1 MSKNLKITNLF
12 KEKKKSNKRSNM
24 KNTEGLDS
32 EDEKL
37 KEFESHQFKNQKIK
51 LKVLKQNPKKAQK
64 TLLDLK
70 KSKESKD
77 NDTKS
82 TQAFSKKY
90 ENVLDEFK
98 PPKEKD
104 ELPEIVMKDDTTN
117 KSSSI
122 FELSS
127 KTKNILNQV
136 LNKKREERQNKI
148 SNKENDSSLLLDIES
163 KNKGKKYSFFDNSKK
178 SSNSKLNNSFSDS
191 IFGKKIEPP
200 KLSLKTIEIMKKLK
214 EDRKNRFDR
223 PENTDQSFR
232 SDSSLSIL
240 KFKYEELLAK
250 PRELR
255 LPIKY
260 KQLFN
265 SFMSL
270 EQTISLN
277 KVRENN
283 QMNTFDNIRNNIEN
297 VTRHSFNMK
306 VLQQILYIVPH
317 FYILKY
323 IEKKKKS
330 IFNINDTLNKDFDL
344 IIDIPKDF
352 NERINKNYPKN
363 FDFLSINYYDNNN
376 NKEFDPIYKNLSIN
390 ESQKRKDIFRNILNR
405 IVNVYHNRYLEKKNI
420 KLNFDPLKEKTWE
433 HTFDPDIEC
442 EDIPLFEIP
451 LPPNKSSVFHNI
463 IMKNDIKNEIMKDA
477 LSMVN
482 QTDEEEEEEEKDSS
496 QNLKL
501 NSNEKNNK
509 FITPTK
515 NKYVSQKFLEKIRA
529 KEKANNIISEINNY
543 SHYHN
548 SYKDTNTIYKEILM
562 QIKTI
567 LIVNKKSMELDKIS
581 EAVLNSSRLIKD
593 NVGEKEKMIEIIYKL
608 CEKYNDFISV
618 KKHSLLGK
626 IVVLENT
633 KFKIPTQISIDN

>member
-24 KNTEGLDS
+24 KNIDGLDS
-32 EDEKL
+32 EDEKF

-51 LKVLKQNPKKAQK
+51 FKFPKQKPQKPQK

-70 KSKESKD
+70 KSKEITDIDS
-77 NDTKS
+77 KS
-82 TQAFSKKY
+82 TQACSKKY
-90 ENVLDEFK
+90 EVMLDEYK
-98 PPKEKD
+98 PTKKKD
-104 ELPEIVMKDDTTN
+104 ELNDVDMKDETN
-117 KSSSI
+117 HKSQCV

-148 SNKENDSSLLLDIES
+148 SNKENDSTLLLDVDS
-163 KNKGKKYSFFDNSKK
+163 KSKGKKFFFHDKAKK
-178 SSNSKLNNSFSDS
+178 SPKNKLNISFSDS
-191 IFGKKIEPP
+191 IFGKKNEPP

-223 PENTDQSFR
+223 PENTDESFR

-240 KFKYEELLAK
+240 KFKYEELLTK

-265 SFMSL
+265 TFMSL

-277 KVRENN
+277 KVREKN

-297 VTRHSFNMK
+297 VTKHSFNMK
-306 VLQQILYIVPH
+306 VLQQILYVVPH

-323 IEKKKKS
+323 VEKKKES
-330 IFNINDTLNKDFDL
+330 TFNKNDVLSKDYDL

-352 NERINKNYPKN
+352 NERINKNYPNN
-363 FDFLSINYYDNNN
+363 FNFLSINYYDNNN
-376 NKEFDPIYKNLSIN
+376 SKDFDPIYNNLSIN
-390 ESQKRKDIFRNILNR
+390 ESQKRREIFRNILNR
-405 IVNVYHNRYLEKKNI
+405 IVNIYHNKYLSKKNI

-433 HTFDPDIEC
+433 HNFDPDVEC
-442 EDIPLFEIP
+442 KDIPLFEIP
-451 LPPNKSSVFHNI
+451 LPPNKCSVFQDI
-463 IMKNDIKNEIMKDA
+463 IMKNDIKNQIMEDA

-482 QTDEEEEEEEKDSS
+482 KTEEEEKNSS
-496 QNLKL
+496 QNL
-501 NSNEKNNK
+501 NSNLKEQNNNYK
-509 FITPTK
+509 TPTK

-543 SHYHN
+543 NHFHN
-548 SYKDTNTIYKEILM
+548 SFKDNNAIYKEILM

-581 EAVLNSSRLIKD
+581 EAVLNSSQLIKD
-593 NVGEKEKMIEIIYKL
+593 SVTEKDKMSEIICKL
-608 CEKYNDFISV
+608 CEKYNDFISL

-626 IVVLENT
+626 IVVLENI
-633 KFKIPTQISIDN
+633 KFQIPAQISVDN